1 MSKTS
6 ILKTKAKHFIKSL
19 HYQKISGHLFTL
31 PLQMSW
37 NTMMEGFKRHE
48 KTTGQNPLKMAEKQ
62 NEMIKTQVENLVK
75 EKAKEELEAKV
86 AELRRLNEEKEAE
99 LEKQK
104 REIMER
110 ERYYRENAPP
120 QVRAQMAATFGRVV
134 PTQEEKMEESRFE
147 ELDD

>member
-1 MSKTS
+1 
-6 ILKTKAKHFIKSL
+6 
-19 HYQKISGHLFTL
+19 
-31 PLQMSW
+31 MSW

-62 NEMIKTQVENLVK
+62 NEMIKSQVETLVK

-86 AELRRLNEEKEAE
+86 AELRRQNEEKEAE

-104 REIMER
+104 RELIER

-120 QVRAQMAATFGRVV
+120 QVRAQMAATFGRVT
-134 PTQEEKMEESRFE
+134 PKKEESRFE

>member
-1 MSKTS
+1 
-6 ILKTKAKHFIKSL
+6 
-19 HYQKISGHLFTL
+19 
-31 PLQMSW
+31 MSW

-86 AELRRLNEEKEAE
+86 AELRRQNEEKEAE
-99 LEKQK
+99 LERQR
-104 REIMER
+104 REILER

-120 QVRAQMAATFGRVV
+120 QVRAQMAATFGGVVV
-134 PTQEEKMEESRFE
+134 PQGREEESRFE
-147 ELDD
+147 ELDDE

>member
-1 MSKTS
+1 
-6 ILKTKAKHFIKSL
+6 
-19 HYQKISGHLFTL
+19 
-31 PLQMSW
+31 
-37 NTMMEGFKRHE
+37 MMEGFKRHE
-48 KTTGQNPLKMAEKQ
+48 ETTGQNPLKMAEKQ

-86 AELRRLNEEKEAE
+86 TELMRQNEEKEAE

-120 QVRAQMAATFGRVV
+120 QVRAQMAATFERVV
-134 PTQEEKMEESRFE
+134 PKKEESRFE
-147 ELDD
+147 ELED

>member
-1 MSKTS
+1 
-6 ILKTKAKHFIKSL
+6 
-19 HYQKISGHLFTL
+19 
-31 PLQMSW
+31 MSW

-62 NEMIKTQVENLVK
+62 NEMIKTQVETLVK

-86 AELRRLNEEKEAE
+86 AELRRQNEEKEVE

-104 REIMER
+104 RELIER

-120 QVRAQMAATFGRVV
+120 QVRAQMAATFGKVI
-134 PTQEEKMEESRFE
+134 PTQEKEEESRFE
-147 ELDD
+147 ELED

>member
-1 MSKTS
+1 
-6 ILKTKAKHFIKSL
+6 
-19 HYQKISGHLFTL
+19 
-31 PLQMSW
+31 MSW

-134 PTQEEKMEESRFE
+134 PTQEEKKEESRFE

>member
-1 MSKTS
+1 
-6 ILKTKAKHFIKSL
+6 
-19 HYQKISGHLFTL
+19 
-31 PLQMSW
+31 MSW

-48 KTTGQNPLKMAEKQ
+48 ETTGQNPMKMAEKQ

-86 AELRRLNEEKEAE
+86 TELMRQNEEKEVE

-120 QVRAQMAATFGRVV
+120 QVRAQMAATFERVV
-134 PTQEEKMEESRFE
+134 PKKEESRFE
-147 ELDD
+147 ELED

>member
-1 MSKTS
+1 MD
-6 ILKTKAKHFIKSL
+6 I
-19 HYQKISGHLFTL
+19 YL
-31 PLQMSW
+31 PCVHLQMSW

-48 KTTGQNPLKMAEKQ
+48 ETTGQNPLKMAEKQ

-86 AELRRLNEEKEAE
+86 TELRRQNEEKEAE
-99 LEKQK
+99 LERQK

-120 QVRAQMAATFGRVV
+120 QVRAQMAATFGELV
-134 PTQEEKMEESRFE
+134 PPQKKKEESRFE
-147 ELDD
+147 ELDSD